1 MKGMIELYYDL
12 PYLAA
17 YLEASGTNISENQL
31 KEEIDGF
38 LKEAVLHHV
47 EENKFL
53 ILGVL
58 NTLLEGKEIVEGS
71 NTLFR
76 KLPTIATDLYFD
88 TDKESLEDCSEYLAQ
103 RETFSMQNWGKTGR
117 RGEQRLFRTTAA
129 ALFEQEKE
137 SENQADDESLPLVFL
152 DFDGVLNTDWHFA
165 ELKGKGLPF
174 KDKYGPLFDPEAV
187 KNLKKIIDDT
197 DAQIVVSSS
206 WRYMGLE
213 DLQGMWHDRGLPG
226 KIVGITPLHT
236 DDDKLLVTDLSELDD
251 ITAARRASVD
261 GLGVTDLSEL
271 DVITADMFCSRRV
284 NEIKVYFEEVLC
296 VDATTQRYVILDD
309 LKDVLP
315 EQEEHFIRID
325 PIVGITEEDAEM
337 AIEIL
342 NC

>member
-187 KNLKKIIDDT
+187 KSLKKIIDDT

-213 DLQGMWHDRGLPG
+213 DLQRMWHDRGLPG

-236 DDDKLLVTDLSELDD
+236 DDDKLLE
-251 ITAARRASVD
+251 
-261 GLGVTDLSEL
+261 TDLSEL
-271 DVITADMFCSRRV
+271 DVITADMFCSSRV
-284 NEIKVYFEEVLC
+284 NEIKAYFEEELC
-296 VDATTQRYVILDD
+296 VDAATQRYVILDD

-315 EQEEHFIRID
+315 EQEKHFIRIN

-342 NC
+342 NS

>member
-1 MKGMIELYYDL
+1 MKGLIELYYDL

-38 LKEAVLHHV
+38 LKEAVLHYV
-47 EENKFL
+47 EENKFF
-53 ILGVL
+53 ILGAL

-137 SENQADDESLPLVFL
+137 SENQADGESLPLVFL
-152 DFDGVLNTDWHFA
+152 NFNGVLNTDWHFA

-174 KDKYGPLFDPEAV
+174 KDKYGQLFDPEAV

-197 DAQIVVSSS
+197 DAQIVVRSS
-206 WRYMGLE
+206 WGYMGLE
-213 DLQGMWHDRGLPG
+213 DLQRMWHDRGLPG
-226 KIVGITPLHT
+226 KIVCIPPLPT
-236 DDDKLLVTDLSELDD
+236 DDDKLWLTD
-251 ITAARRASVD
+251 VCK
-261 GLGVTDLSEL
+261 L
-271 DVITADMFCSRRV
+271 DVITVDMLFCSSRC
-284 NEIKVYFEEVLC
+284 NEIKAYFEEVLC
-296 VDATTQRYVILDD
+296 VDAATQRYVILDD

-315 EQEEHFIRID
+315 EQEEHFIRIN

>member
-1 MKGMIELYYDL
+1 MIELYYDL

-38 LKEAVLHHV
+38 LKEEVLRHV
-47 EENKFL
+47 EENKFW
-53 ILGVL
+53 ILGRL
-58 NTLLEGKEIVEGS
+58 NTLLERKEIVEGS

-103 RETFSMQNWGKTGR
+103 RETFSMQHWGKTGR

-206 WRYMGLE
+206 GGIWAL
-213 DLQGMWHDRGLPG
+213 
-226 KIVGITPLHT
+226 KICSGCGTTVVCQA
-236 DDDKLLVTDLSELDD
+236 KLWTSP
-251 ITAARRASVD
+251 RR
-261 GLGVTDLSEL
+261 TR
-271 DVITADMFCSRRV
+271 M
-284 NEIKVYFEEVLC
+284 
-296 VDATTQRYVILDD
+296 TTS
-309 LKDVLP
+309 
-315 EQEEHFIRID
+315 
-325 PIVGITEEDAEM
+325 
-337 AIEIL
+337 
-342 NC
+342 CW